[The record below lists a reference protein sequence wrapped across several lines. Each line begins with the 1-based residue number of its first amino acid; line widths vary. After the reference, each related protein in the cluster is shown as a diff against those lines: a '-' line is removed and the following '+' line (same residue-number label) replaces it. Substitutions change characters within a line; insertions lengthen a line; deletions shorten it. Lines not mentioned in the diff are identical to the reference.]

1 VLLVPAQQHRNAA
14 PAPAEVWTG
23 VVRSDR
29 DLWLLSVHGNVR
41 AGLLVRAWLLSESPR
56 PVPQGV
62 WMRWGGVRGTPWAPY
77 PNLNPPL
84 YLAGEQQSVATP
96 HAVRGWSHHPAD
108 TSRSNLAAAWA
119 LVQGGGPNPHLGHT
133 LKPQCWCCPPSTAAL
148 GVTHCLQ
155 ATEHVL
161 GCVPRHPALTVTS
174 GSLTH
179 HVRAFSQGCV
189 NCVSVEAKAG

>member
-1 VLLVPAQQHRNAA
+1 
-14 PAPAEVWTG
+14 
-23 VVRSDR
+23 
-29 DLWLLSVHGNVR
+29 
-41 AGLLVRAWLLSESPR
+41 VRAWLLSESPR

-96 HAVRGWSHHPAD
+96 HAVRGWSHPPCRHIKIQSCCCLGSGSRWRTKPSPWPHPE
-108 TSRSNLAAAWA
+108 TTM
-119 LVQGGGPNPHLGHT
+119 LVLST
-133 LKPQCWCCPPSTAAL
+133 LNRAAL

>member
-96 HAVRGWSHHPAD
+96 HAVRGWSHPPCRHIKIQ
-108 TSRSNLAAAWA
+108 SCCC
-119 LVQGGGPNPHLGHT
+119 LG
-133 LKPQCWCCPPSTAAL
+133 
-148 GVTHCLQ
+148 
-155 ATEHVL
+155 
-161 GCVPRHPALTVTS
+161 S
-174 GSLTH
+174 GSRWRTKPSPWPHPEATMLVLSTLNRSPRSYTLPAGDRT
-179 HVRAFSQGCV
+179 RAGLCSASPSADGDV
-189 NCVSVEAKAG
+189 G